1 MANDVYHYGNWIL
14 VAINVALFLFFVLA
28 FLPHMKRRDW
38 RSAGVYSA
46 FIIAL
51 FTEMY
56 GIPLTI
62 YALSSVFGVYV
73 GFSNAEGHLLANL
86 LAGLGVWDLNVGV
99 AVVMI
104 LSAVIILAG
113 LWLIIGGWQRIHKSK
128 GLVTDGVYARVR
140 HPQYLGII
148 LITLAFLI
156 QWPTLLTLA
165 MWPILVAMYY
175 RLAKREEREMEVK
188 FAKEYYEYRRHVPMF
203 LPSLRA
209 RTVR

>member
-1 MANDVYHYGNWIL
+1 MADVSHYGNWIL
-14 VAINVALFLFFVLA
+14 VIVNVALFLFFVLA
-28 FLPHMKRRDW
+28 FLPHMKKRDW

-46 FIIAL
+46 FIVAL

-62 YALSSVFGVYV
+62 YALSSVFGVSV
-73 GFSNAEGHLLANL
+73 GSSGAEGHMLANL

-104 LSAVIILAG
+104 LSTVIILTG
-113 LWLIIGGWQRIHKSK
+113 LWLIVGGWQRIHKSK
-128 GLVTDGVYARVR
+128 RLITDGIYARVR

-165 MWPILVAMYY
+165 MWPILIVMYY
-175 RLAKREEREMEVK
+175 RLAKKEEREMEAK
-188 FAKEYYEYRRHVPMF
+188 FAGEYREYKRHVPMF

>member
-1 MANDVYHYGNWIL
+1 MVEVSHYGNWFL
-14 VAINVALFLFFVLA
+14 VIVNAALFIFFVLA
-28 FLPHMKRRDW
+28 FLPHMKKRDW

-62 YALSSVFGVYV
+62 YALSSVFGVSI
-73 GFSNAEGHLLANL
+73 GFSGAEGHLLANL
-86 LAGLGVWDLNVGV
+86 LARLGVWDLNVGV

-104 LSAVIILAG
+104 LSTIIILAG
-113 LWLIIGGWQRIHKSK
+113 LWLIIGGWQRIHKSE

-165 MWPILVAMYY
+165 MWPILIVMYY
-175 RLAKREEREMEVK
+175 RLAKREESEMETK
-188 FAKEYYEYRRHVPMF
+188 FAKEYREYQRRVPMF

-209 RTVR
+209 RIVR

>member
-1 MANDVYHYGNWIL
+1 MAEVSHYGNWIL
-14 VAINVALFLFFVLA
+14 VIVNVTLFLFFVLA
-28 FLPHMKRRDW
+28 FLPHMKKRDW

-62 YALSSVFGVYV
+62 YALSSVFGVSV
-73 GFSNAEGHLLANL
+73 GLSGAEGHMLANL
-86 LAGLGVWDLNVGV
+86 LAGVGVWDLSVGV
-99 AVVMI
+99 AVVMVI
-104 LSAVIILAG
+104 STVIILVG
-113 LWLIIGGWQRIHKSK
+113 LWLIVGGWQRIHKSK
-128 GLVTDGVYARVR
+128 GLVTDGVYAHVR

-165 MWPILVAMYY
+165 MWPILIVMYY
-175 RLAKREEREMEVK
+175 RLAKREEREMETK
-188 FAKEYYEYRRHVPMF
+188 FAKKYHKYKRRVPMF

-209 RTVR
+209 RIVR

>member
-1 MANDVYHYGNWIL
+1 MVEVSQYGNWIL
-14 VAINVALFLFFVLA
+14 VIVNVALFLFFVLA

-38 RSAGVYSA
+38 HSAGAYSA

-62 YALSSVFGVYV
+62 YALSSVFGVSV
-73 GFSNAEGHLLANL
+73 GFSGAEGHMLANL
-86 LAGLGVWDLNVGV
+86 LARLGVWNLYVGV

-104 LSAVIILAG
+104 ISIVIILAG
-113 LWLIIGGWQRIHKSK
+113 LWLIVGGWQRIHKSK
-128 GLVTDGVYARVR
+128 RLVTDGVYARVR

-165 MWPILVAMYY
+165 MWPILIVMYY
-175 RLAKREEREMEVK
+175 RLAKREEREMEAK
-188 FAKEYYEYRRHVPMF
+188 FAEEYRAYKRCVPMF

-209 RTVR
+209 RIVR

>member
-1 MANDVYHYGNWIL
+1 MVEASHYGNWIL
-14 VAINVALFLFFVLA
+14 VIVNVAFFLFFVLA
-28 FLPHMKRRDW
+28 FLPRMKKRDW

-62 YALSSVFGVYV
+62 YAMSSVFGVSV
-73 GFSNAEGHLLANL
+73 GFSGAEGHLLANL
-86 LAGLGVWDLNVGV
+86 LARLGIWDLNTGA
-99 AVVMI
+99 AVMMI
-104 LSAVIILAG
+104 LSTVIILAG
-113 LWLIIGGWQRIHKSK
+113 LWLIAWGWQKIHKSK
-128 GLVTDGVYARVR
+128 GLVTDSIYAHVR

-165 MWPILVAMYY
+165 MWPILIVMYY

-188 FAKEYYEYRRHVPMF
+188 FANKYRKYKRRVPMF
-203 LPSLRA
+203 LPSLRI

>member
-1 MANDVYHYGNWIL
+1 MPVETYHYGNWVL
-14 VAINVALFLFFVLA
+14 VIANVALFLFFVLA
-28 FLPHMKRRDW
+28 FIPRMKKRDW

-62 YALSSVFGVYV
+62 YALSSVFGVSI
-73 GFSNAEGHLLANL
+73 GFSDAEGHLLANL
-86 LAGLGVWDLNVGV
+86 LARLGTGDLGTWV
-99 AVVMI
+99 AVVM
-104 LSAVIILAG
+104 AVSMAIILIG
-113 LWLIIGGWQRIHKSK
+113 LLLIISSWQKIHKSK
-128 GLVTDGVYARVR
+128 GLVTDSVYAHVR
-140 HPQYLGII
+140 HPQYFGII

-165 MWPILVAMYY
+165 MWPILFLMYY
-175 RLAKREEREMEVK
+175 RLARREERELEAR
-188 FAKEYYEYRRHVPMF
+188 FGKEYSRYKQRVPMF

-209 RTVR
+209 RTV

>member
-1 MANDVYHYGNWIL
+1 MAEISHYGNWIL
-14 VAINVALFLFFVLA
+14 VIVNVVLFLFFVLA
-28 FLPHMKRRDW
+28 FLPNMRRRGW

-46 FIIAL
+46 FVIAL

-62 YALSSVFGVYV
+62 YTLSSVFGVSV
-73 GFSNAEGHLLANL
+73 GFSGAEGHMLANL

-104 LSAVIILAG
+104 LSTVIILVG

-128 GLVTDGVYARVR
+128 GLITDGIYARVR

-165 MWPILVAMYY
+165 MWPILIVMYY
-175 RLAKREEREMEVK
+175 RLAKREEREMEAK
-188 FAKEYYEYRRHVPMF
+188 FAEEYREYKHRVPMF
-203 LPSLRA
+203 LPSLRI
-209 RTVR
+209 RIVR